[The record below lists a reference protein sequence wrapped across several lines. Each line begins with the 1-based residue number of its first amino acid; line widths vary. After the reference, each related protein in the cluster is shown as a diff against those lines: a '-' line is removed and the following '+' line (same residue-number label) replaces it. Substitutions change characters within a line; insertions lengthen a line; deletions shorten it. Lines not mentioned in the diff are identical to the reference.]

1 MAQEISR
8 WREKTDGGSGPD
20 GIQNKWGRALF
31 ARLPVSLRRWL
42 RPAPVTVEWTATKII
57 VRRERQERR
66 EALPP
71 AFCHLNFF
79 RHPLETAEWLR
90 PRLPAGRAASC
101 RWVLPEEAAC
111 LQSLD
116 LPYLQGQE
124 LREFLR
130 WEGPRSIPW
139 EEGTFYL
146 EGLYRPETPAT
157 GENTTLLLVALPK
170 EQVAGLAALG
180 TLLGLATEEVTV
192 RAAGQ
197 ALPLNFVPPA
207 QRGSRQW
214 KSRGCRAVAVALL
227 IATCGRVAWTA
238 YGLQEARAA
247 SLQMAAGLATWRPVA
262 RDYGA
267 ARAEEKETE
276 ARREAWLRAKGNH
289 PSWYRTLLAL
299 ARAIPAGCRL
309 TEIVQEDMAP
319 TGPSGKPMG
328 KKEAAMGRNSVR
340 ERPVHSFLVRGEALD
355 SDSLRRFL
363 AALEQDQGLS
373 GVRLLETGVIRGRQ
387 TFSLR
392 LGRREPDPGREG
404 KA

>member
-90 PRLPAGRAASC
+90 PRLPAGRAAFC

-170 EQVAGLAALG
+170 EQVEGLPAPPR
-180 TLLGLATEEVTV
+180 GL
-192 RAAGQ
+192 
-197 ALPLNFVPPA
+197 
-207 QRGSRQW
+207 
-214 KSRGCRAVAVALL
+214 
-227 IATCGRVAWTA
+227 
-238 YGLQEARAA
+238 
-247 SLQMAAGLATWRPVA
+247 
-262 RDYGA
+262 
-267 ARAEEKETE
+267 
-276 ARREAWLRAKGNH
+276 
-289 PSWYRTLLAL
+289 
-299 ARAIPAGCRL
+299 
-309 TEIVQEDMAP
+309 
-319 TGPSGKPMG
+319 
-328 KKEAAMGRNSVR
+328 
-340 ERPVHSFLVRGEALD
+340 
-355 SDSLRRFL
+355 
-363 AALEQDQGLS
+363 
-373 GVRLLETGVIRGRQ
+373 
-387 TFSLR
+387 
-392 LGRREPDPGREG
+392 
-404 KA
+404 